1 MDMLDLC
8 FYVYFLHFYNFMNNK
23 RKTRKNELSNYY
35 KDPPNGKRISENG
48 FHHERPQRWMVR
60 EKKPG
65 HLYFQK
71 KTREQSRNISGRLFS
86 HFYCQ

>member
-1 MDMLDLC
+1 MNMAKI
-8 FYVYFLHFYNFMNNK
+8 YNGFG
-23 RKTRKNELSNYY
+23 RFR
-35 KDPPNGKRISENG
+35 PKRISKNG

-71 KTREQSRNISGRLFS
+71 KTREQGRNISGRLFS

>member
-1 MDMLDLC
+1 MAKI
-8 FYVYFLHFYNFMNNK
+8 YNGFG
-23 RKTRKNELSNYY
+23 RFRS
-35 KDPPNGKRISENG
+35 KRISENG

-60 EKKPG
+60 EKKPR

-71 KTREQSRNISGRLFS
+71 KTREQNRNISGRLFS